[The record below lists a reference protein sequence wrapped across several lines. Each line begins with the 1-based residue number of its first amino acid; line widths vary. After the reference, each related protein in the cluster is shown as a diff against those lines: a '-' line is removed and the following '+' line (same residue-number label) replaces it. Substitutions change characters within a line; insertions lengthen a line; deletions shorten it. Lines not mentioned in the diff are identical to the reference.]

1 MPIGMDVTNKSL
13 RSEKEKEVMGR
24 KSNFILRN
32 ESGVALVVALLMIVI
47 LSLIGLASSSTS
59 TFEIRLSGNKRGA
72 TDAFYTA
79 EAGAQSVMANTGN
92 FSTAYY
98 AGVPDPNTLAV
109 DLRNEWIDAK
119 LTTPSLSLPSGVS
132 YPEAPQV
139 TIYHTTRSTPPKA
152 SGFSAIHFEFQNYI
166 IDSIGRDQLDAGA
179 NRPNCEIREKVVRLV
194 PTMQGGY

>member
-1 MPIGMDVTNKSL
+1 
-13 RSEKEKEVMGR
+13 MGR
-24 KSNFILRN
+24 KSNLILRN

-79 EAGAQSVMANTGN
+79 EAGAQSVMASTGN

-98 AGVPDPNTLAV
+98 VAVPDSSSLAV
-109 DLRNEWIDAK
+109 ELRNELIDSK
-119 LTTPSLSLPSGVS
+119 LTSPSLSLPSGVS
-132 YPEAPQV
+132 YQEAPQV
-139 TIYHTTRSTPPKA
+139 TIYHTTKSTPPTA
-152 SGFSAIHFEFQNYI
+152 SGFSAIHFEFQHYI
-166 IDSIGRDQLDAGA
+166 IDSIGRDQLDASA
-179 NRPNCEIREKVVRLV
+179 NRSNCQIREKVVRLV

>member
-1 MPIGMDVTNKSL
+1 MPIGMDGKNKSL
-13 RSEKEKEVMGR
+13 RREKEKEDMR
-24 KSNFILRN
+24 KKSNLVLRN
-32 ESGVALVVALLMIVI
+32 ESGVALVAALLMIVI

-92 FSTAYY
+92 FSTGYY
-98 AGVPDPNTLAV
+98 VAVPDSSSLAV
-109 DLRNEWIDAK
+109 ELRNESIDSK
-119 LTTPSLSLPSGVS
+119 LTSPSLSLPSGVS

-139 TIYHTTRSTPPKA
+139 TIYHTTRSTPPKE
-152 SGFSAIHFEFQNYI
+152 SGFSAIHFEFQHYI
-166 IDSIGRDQLDAGA
+166 IDSIGRDQLDASA
-179 NRPNCEIREKVVRLV
+179 NRSNCQIREKVVRLV